1 MMISHKL
8 PELYEEKKKILNQ
21 VISYLNDNKMGYIN
35 VPTGWGKTFLSK
47 HLIKEYLKKGDKII
61 FITSGNKQLLRQT
74 YYLDEQKEIKLF
86 PKSNCLSSDFEINKW
101 PENKI
106 IHFIQSNNTEVIFAS
121 LQTILS
127 KKKEKLAKFFSKYF
141 DLFIIDEVHNFIKN
155 RGNEYLNL
163 IKENNK
169 NCHIFGMTATPYQG
183 IIGNVKFVEEIDN
196 SMNLIYYKN
205 ISKCIIDK
213 ELSPLIYHIVR
224 NQMNFDDIFDF
235 GADLKALDSTEL
247 FLDGTKVDQI
257 IQRTKLAKQIFDEKI
272 NPNSK
277 TIIFCAPVRDIVQKI
292 EEDEKKVSSF
302 HAKLSSAI
310 FNEEIEKK
318 INPDVAFNNKNED
331 GTFKKAVYLSSD
343 LSENQTK
350 EIIKDFK
357 HPEKPPFILCT
368 VGMLIEGF
376 DFPELKNLILLRP
389 TLSMRLFEQQIGR
402 VVRKHES
409 KNAGNIFEIVESID
423 LDALYEKFGEIVFS
437 EKKLRKILMLNPE
450 HRIEELFF
458 QTPEDME
465 VITENLLQVKE
476 YSSEM
481 IDIERIQFEKF
492 GLSYNEFIKQI
503 PPIDFRL
510 KVFLT
515 ALNKIN
521 LKTEGAFKKERQ
533 VLMNLT
539 SRLNLF
545 TQEDFNKV
553 ITILPIIENIMRFI
567 EDDPNHSQ
575 NAKRSKPKMLHEI
588 FWFIKLKILSDLEN
602 SQNISEEEKQNYIKL
617 LNLEKQSDNYT
628 NLKDHCLFKA
638 KKIKLEKFKINI
650 KKSIKVINQYSKIK
664 ESGKKFF
671 NIPKSQTTRILNK
684 AVNQL
689 KTEILWVNAY
699 FHGEISEF
707 YNLIENKRDIKEFG
721 IGKL

>member
-1 MMISHKL
+1 MMIPLKL
-8 PELYEEKKKILNQ
+8 PELYEEKKEILIKI
-21 VISYLNDNKMGYIN
+21 ISHLNDNKMGYIN

-47 HLIKEYLKKGDKII
+47 HLIKEYLEKEKKII

-86 PKSNCLSSDFEINKW
+86 PKSICLSSDFQINTW
-101 PENKI
+101 LENNI
-106 IHFIQSNNTEVIFAS
+106 INFIQNNNLEVIFAS
-121 LQTILS
+121 LQAILS
-127 KKKEKLAKFFSKYF
+127 KKKEKLAEFFSKYF

-155 RGNEYLNL
+155 RGNGYLNI
-163 IKENNK
+163 IKEYNK

-196 SMNLIYYKN
+196 SMTLVYYKN
-205 ISKCIIDK
+205 ISKCIIDE

-224 NQMNFDDIFDF
+224 NQMNIDEIFDF

-247 FLDGTKVDQI
+247 FLDGRKIDKI
-257 IQRTKLAKQIFDEKI
+257 IQRTKLAKQIYDEKI

-277 TIIFCAPVRDIVQKI
+277 TLIFCAPVRDIAQIKEDDKKKI
-292 EEDEKKVSSF
+292 PSF

-310 FNEEIEKK
+310 FNEEVETT
-318 INPDVAFNNKNED
+318 INPDIAFNNKNED
-331 GTFKKAVYLSSD
+331 DTFKKAVYLSSD
-343 LSENQTK
+343 LSENQTI

-368 VGMLIEGF
+368 VGKLIEGF

-402 VVRKHES
+402 VVRKHEN

-450 HRIEELFF
+450 HRIEELFI
-458 QTPEDME
+458 QTPEDMK
-465 VITENLLQVKE
+465 VVTENFIQVKE
-476 YSSEM
+476 YEM
-481 IDIERIQFEKF
+481 IDIEKIQFEKF
-492 GLSYNEFIKQI
+492 ELSYKEFIKQI

-521 LKTEGAFKKERQ
+521 LKTEGSFKKERQ
-533 VLMNLT
+533 ILMSLA

-545 TQEDFNKV
+545 IQEDFNK
-553 ITILPIIENIMRFI
+553 IIPILPIIKNIMSFI

-575 NAKRSKPKMLHEI
+575 NAKKNKPKMLHEI

-602 SQNISEEEKQNYIKL
+602 SQNFSEEEKQNYIKL

-628 NLKDHCLFKA
+628 DLKDHCLFKA
-638 KKIKLEKFKINI
+638 KNINLEKFKKNI
-650 KKSIKVINQYSKIK
+650 RERIKVINRFNKIK

-671 NIPKSQTTRILNK
+671 NLPKSQTTRILNG

-721 IGKL
+721 IGVL